1 MKQYLVS
8 VYFDTAKH
16 ALREHALTLRIRSG
30 GNRRVQTIKVADTA
44 SASSSLRLACCRGAP
59 SLLWAASSRDNCL
72 LPEEGF
78 GFYTPAID
86 AVELVHSKVAASWML
101 HDYSELYW
109 LAAPRAGVI
118 HKKIKRQGESP
129 LALGDGATE

>member
-1 MKQYLVS
+1 MVGENSS
-8 VYFDTAKH
+8 VF
-16 ALREHALTLRIRSG
+16 
-30 GNRRVQTIKVADTA
+30 
-44 SASSSLRLACCRGAP
+44 RGA
-59 SLLWAASSRDNCL
+59 ANSRDNCL

-86 AVELVHSKVAASWML
+86 TVELVDNKVAASWML
-101 HDYSELYW
+101 HDNSELYW
-109 LAAPRAGVI
+109 LAASRAGVI

>member
-1 MKQYLVS
+1 MVGENSS
-8 VYFDTAKH
+8 VF
-16 ALREHALTLRIRSG
+16 
-30 GNRRVQTIKVADTA
+30 
-44 SASSSLRLACCRGAP
+44 RG
-59 SLLWAASSRDNCL
+59 AASSQDNCL

-86 AVELVHSKVAASWML
+86 TVELVDNKVAASWML
-101 HDYSELYW
+101 HDNSELYW
-109 LAAPRAGVI
+109 LAASRAGVI